1 MDVDADDDGNDVVMK
16 DVNEE
21 CVVKKERTALTRLPI
36 AKVKN
41 IFKLDWDNK
50 LGQKNSYV
58 VIAKMT
64 ELFLNELAKNVHA
77 VCKRAKRKT
86 MNIEDI
92 AAVVKGNEGKY
103 GFVDIGS
110 LFYVDVFH
118 NKKSKSANT
127 RGVGGGSSNNNN
139 VNTNNNNTRTT
150 TTKLPK
156 QQHQHNNVNNNNRT
170 IESMFQM
177 KQQQ

>member
-1 MDVDADDDGNDVVMK
+1 MDVDADDEGNDVVMK

-92 AAVVKGNEGKY
+92 AAVVKSNEGKY

-110 LFYVDVFH
+110 LFYVDVFN

-127 RGVGGGSSNNNN
+127 RDVGGGSNNNN
-139 VNTNNNNTRTT
+139 VNTNNNNTRTA
-150 TTKLPK
+150 TTKLHK
-156 QQHQHNNVNNNNRT
+156 QQQHNNVNNNNRT

>member
-1 MDVDADDDGNDVVMK
+1 
-16 DVNEE
+16 
-21 CVVKKERTALTRLPI
+21 
-36 AKVKN
+36 
-41 IFKLDWDNK
+41 
-50 LGQKNSYV
+50 V

-110 LFYVDVFH
+110 LFYVDVFN

-156 QQHQHNNVNNNNRT
+156 QHQHDNVNNNNRT

-177 KQQQ
+177 KQQQQQ

>member
-1 MDVDADDDGNDVVMK
+1 MDVDADDEGNDVVMK

-110 LFYVDVFH
+110 LFYVDVFN

-127 RGVGGGSSNNNN
+127 RGVGGGSNNNN
-139 VNTNNNNTRTT
+139 VNTNNNNNTRTA
-150 TTKLPK
+150 TTKLHK
-156 QQHQHNNVNNNNRT
+156 QQQHNNVNNNNRT

>member
-1 MDVDADDDGNDVVMK
+1 MDVDKEDEGNDVVMK

-21 CVVKKERTALTRLPI
+21 YAVKKERTALTRLPV

-64 ELFLNELAKNVHA
+64 ELFLNELAKSVHA

-127 RGVGGGSSNNNN
+127 RGGNGNINNI

-150 TTKLPK
+150 ATKLPK
-156 QQHQHNNVNNNNRT
+156 QHQHNVNNNNRT

-177 KQQQ
+177 KQQQQ

>member
-1 MDVDADDDGNDVVMK
+1 
-16 DVNEE
+16 
-21 CVVKKERTALTRLPI
+21 
-36 AKVKN
+36 
-41 IFKLDWDNK
+41 
-50 LGQKNSYV
+50 
-58 VIAKMT
+58 MT

-127 RGVGGGSSNNNN
+127 RVNNSSNNNN
-139 VNTNNNNTRTT
+139 VNTNNNNTRTA

>member
-1 MDVDADDDGNDVVMK
+1 MDVDKDDEGNDVVMK

-21 CVVKKERTALTRLPI
+21 YAVKKERTALTRLPV

-64 ELFLNELAKNVHA
+64 ELFLNELAKNVHT

-127 RGVGGGSSNNNN
+127 RGGNGNSNGNNNN
-139 VNTNNNNTRTT
+139 ANTNNNNTRTT
-150 TTKLPK
+150 ATKLPK
-156 QQHQHNNVNNNNRT
+156 QRQHNVNNNNRT

-177 KQQQ
+177 KQQQQ